1 MSGIHLELVL
11 EFVVILLAPAIHTYY
26 LWKVKKVDASIVRQ
40 NVKIFS
46 FFYVVLGATAIALL
60 LKN

>member
-1 MSGIHLELVL
+1 VTIIHLELFL
-11 EFVVILLAPAIHTYY
+11 EFAVILLAPAIHTYY

-46 FFYVVLGATAIALL
+46 FFYVVIGLALL
-60 LKN
+60 LLQQ